1 MNTKLNMGVIEDKSI
16 TYSKLADDVA
26 ESITATM
33 AGSNPDWNAQEGE
46 AGYIENKTHKII
58 WYNKPED
65 VNFNS
70 ALLALQ
76 NKTPEIIIEDS
87 FIRATYR
94 QVDELEDMVIHG
106 FKFFKKNWNNNNDYE
121 GHISRFNDT
130 FNVGEAEGQ
139 FKIDYDDY
147 EHLYITIQWNN
158 EWITINEILTLIDE
172 NYYVVSEEKFDINVL
187 DPVYL
192 PDSVIKTTPQ
202 MLSGTYKNQA
212 LANLGIDPVVWKYIC
227 DPLIIKSGQK
237 VPEELIG
244 EYNEDVGDPA
254 YPGGYKLKYPYTGM
268 YRIDVK
274 NYYDEYSS
282 DLHLIINPS
291 SADVYGLVI
300 RDIWTPQNSMTGAVW
315 INSDKKWETDAF

>member
-33 AGSNPDWNAQEGE
+33 TGSAPDWNAQEGE
-46 AGYIENKTHKII
+46 AGYIENRTHKII

-94 QVDELEDMVIHG
+94 QVDELEDMVSHG
-106 FKFFKKNWNNNNDYE
+106 FKFFKKNWNNKNDYE

-139 FKIDYDDY
+139 FKIDYDDDDG
-147 EHLYITIQWNN
+147 HLYITIQWNN

-192 PDSVIKTTPQ
+192 PNSVIKTTPQ

-212 LANLGIDPVVWKYIC
+212 LTNLGIDPVVWKYIC

-244 EYNEDVGDPA
+244 EYNEVDDE
-254 YPGGYKLKYPYTGM
+254 YWLKYPHKAM
-268 YRIDVK
+268 YKIAIRRYIEADGYGDADILIDC
-274 NYYDEYSS
+274 NEINASS
-282 DLHLIINPS
+282 VNALSLIIDGFP
-291 SADVYGLVI
+291 Y
-300 RDIWTPQNSMTGAVW
+300 DIYMY
-315 INSDKKWETDAF
+315 IDKDKKWGRILK